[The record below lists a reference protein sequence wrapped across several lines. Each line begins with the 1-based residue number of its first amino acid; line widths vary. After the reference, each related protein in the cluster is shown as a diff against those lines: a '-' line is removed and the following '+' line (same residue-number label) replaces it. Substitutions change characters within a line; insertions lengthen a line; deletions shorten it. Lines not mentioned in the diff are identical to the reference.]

1 MALGRAFSVAVR
13 GVEGEI
19 VEIEADIAAGLLRFE
34 AEKQREKELAVD
46 QERQNA
52 GVQSSFSTGV
62 DKKPHHQQ
70 ESLADIVRAAISR
83 GRSE

>member
-1 MALGRAFSVAVR
+1 MTSPYEENKNKNA
-13 GVEGEI
+13 
-19 VEIEADIAAGLLRFE
+19 ADLLRFE

-52 GVQSSFSTGV
+52 GVPSSFSTGV
-62 DKKPHHQQ
+62 DKKPLHQQ

-83 GRSE
+83 GRSK